1 MSRHN
6 CSPCQLHSVSG
17 WFCHVLLMYAKHRLH
32 PLDQMHRRTQDFTLE
47 GDNVLWGSEGR
58 SPPELKQ
65 NVKLVYNCNV
75 FPVENWGF
83 NEYRS
88 IAWTVYFAN
97 TRWKTTWRSNEGGG
111 GWITLTSHLGT
122 PVIDRRGYRLAC
134 GGVPD
139 CSVCVCVCVTEVVCR
154 ILCTARRLEFG
165 SNETESGRTCTPIAH
180 DPSRP
185 ALNRMSS
192 TRRGAVAWRL
202 DYHNSLA
209 MCAVEIRKHF
219 AVSVVFWCTRFYLL
233 FMCLC
238 FLMLFMSFRWS

>member
-111 GWITLTSHLGT
+111 LNYPNLPSGYASDWQEGI
-122 PVIDRRGYRLAC
+122 PVSVWRCARLQ
-134 GGVPD
+134 
-139 CSVCVCVCVTEVVCR
+139 CVCVCVRDRSGVPHSLHSE
-154 ILCTARRLEFG
+154 
-165 SNETESGRTCTPIAH
+165 ETRVWLKRDGKWQNVHTHR
-180 DPSRP
+180 SR
-185 ALNRMSS
+185 S
-192 TRRGAVAWRL
+192 
-202 DYHNSLA
+202 
-209 MCAVEIRKHF
+209 K
-219 AVSVVFWCTRFYLL
+219 
-233 FMCLC
+233 
-238 FLMLFMSFRWS
+238 